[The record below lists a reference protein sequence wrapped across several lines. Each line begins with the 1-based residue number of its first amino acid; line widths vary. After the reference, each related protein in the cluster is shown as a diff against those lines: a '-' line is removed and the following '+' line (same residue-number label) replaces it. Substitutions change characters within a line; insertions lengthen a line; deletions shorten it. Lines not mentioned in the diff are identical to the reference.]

1 MVHRSKPESELR
13 HRVLAAALAACL
25 ALLTVLDARA
35 ATLAVEPQPAE
46 AQASWGSYWYR
57 MVSPEL
63 LAQGAGALLGYGAY
77 GLFLAP
83 AVTPADPMTVYGYRL
98 LGSSM
103 AGAGA
108 VAGTYAYDV
117 GSGEPLNYAYFWH
130 RGGFIVGVAAGVVA
144 FAVLGYP
151 GGAGTTWLSWGAN
164 RAALVGTGLLAAWG
178 TDYWYRN
185 NAAAPK

>member
-1 MVHRSKPESELR
+1 LR
-13 HRVLAAALAACL
+13 HRVLAVALAAIL
-25 ALLTVLDARA
+25 AVLPVLDARA
-35 ATLAVEPQPAE
+35 ATPAAEPQPAPA
-46 AQASWGSYWYR
+46 AQKSWGAYWYR

-63 LAQGAGALLGYGAY
+63 LAQGVGALLGYGAY

-178 TDYWYRN
+178 TDYWYRTN
-185 NAAAPK
+185 TTAPK